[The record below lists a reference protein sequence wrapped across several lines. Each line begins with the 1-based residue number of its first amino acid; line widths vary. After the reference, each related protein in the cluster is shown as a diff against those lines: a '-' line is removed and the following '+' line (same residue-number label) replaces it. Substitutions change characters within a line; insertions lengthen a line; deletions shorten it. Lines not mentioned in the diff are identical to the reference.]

1 MLDDDFNSAFWDNL
15 QEEMKKVSESD
26 VDPSQLWI
34 DEFNSY
40 YNTTTKV
47 NILNFNNK
55 ILSVVSNVIKL
66 FNKNR
71 VTPNLYHIG
80 WIRFLTTTKIFL
92 FFDLI
97 CFSII

>member
-55 ILSVVSNVIKL
+55 ISVFQIWSSYSIRIK
-66 FNKNR
+66 
-71 VTPNLYHIG
+71 
-80 WIRFLTTTKIFL
+80 
-92 FFDLI
+92 
-97 CFSII
+97 